1 MAVIAGI
8 AKLHGEMI
16 AWRHHLHAHPE
27 TAFEEHATAD
37 FVADRLASFGI
48 EVDRGLGGTGV
59 VGTLRRGAGPA
70 IGLRA
75 DLDALPI
82 EEETDVAYRS
92 CHRGKMHACGHD
104 GHTAMLLGAA
114 RYLATSGR
122 FAGSVHFI
130 FQPAEENEGGGR
142 VMVEQGLFERFPV
155 HSVYGMH
162 NWPGMPAGMFAV
174 RAGPMMAAC
183 DCFEIVVRGRGGHGA
198 MPHLSDDTVVA
209 AAAIVGAVQTVVS
222 RSIEPIEPA
231 VISVTQIHAGDT
243 WNVIP
248 ETAVLRGTVRS
259 FSPDVQGRI
268 EAALSGIAENI
279 AAAHGCHADVR
290 YQRQYPATVNSP
302 AESDLAAAAA
312 ARVVGP
318 DHVVRNPPP
327 TMGSEDFA
335 FMLQARPGCY
345 VWIGGGRGSDG
356 PSLHSP
362 RYDFNDDI
370 LPVGASYWAA
380 LVETVLA

>member
-1 MAVIAGI
+1 M
-8 AKLHGEMI
+8 
-16 AWRHHLHAHPE
+16 
-27 TAFEEHATAD
+27 
-37 FVADRLASFGI
+37 
-48 EVDRGLGGTGV
+48 
-59 VGTLRRGAGPA
+59 
-70 IGLRA
+70 
-75 DLDALPI
+75 
-82 EEETDVAYRS
+82 
-92 CHRGKMHACGHD
+92 
-104 GHTAMLLGAA
+104 
-114 RYLATSGR
+114 
-122 FAGSVHFI
+122 
-130 FQPAEENEGGGR
+130 
-142 VMVEQGLFERFPV
+142 
-155 HSVYGMH
+155 
-162 NWPGMPAGMFAV
+162 
-174 RAGPMMAAC
+174 
-183 DCFEIVVRGRGGHGA
+183 
-198 MPHLSDDTVVA
+198 
-209 AAAIVGAVQTVVS
+209 
-222 RSIEPIEPA
+222 
-231 VISVTQIHAGDT
+231 
-243 WNVIP
+243 
-248 ETAVLRGTVRS
+248 LRGTVRS

-380 LVETVLA
+380 LVETVLVETGLA